1 VALVW
6 SAIAL
11 GLIGGACVFMLW
23 IWRAHFGAP
32 PHRTLDAPATDATLA
47 TLRRLGFD
55 DIRSRALFEAKTWSG
70 SQSLERY
77 DLEIELGDGPDRDYT
92 RVLCSFKESLT
103 QGIEILVEDRPSP
116 ARWLMRFA
124 EAQLDDPHIDPKFL
138 LLTRNQERLV
148 AFMETPAREALL
160 DLEEVC
166 DDIRLTDNSVY
177 AFYERLVTGREL
189 EQVVET
195 QRALA
200 GLMIAFAETAGPIE
214 ENLPTSYST
223 MNSGYDRD
231 DGPSVEDQ
239 IRSLDLVDPAA
250 LGGGEEE

>member
-1 VALVW
+1 MALVW

-11 GLIGGACVFMLW
+11 GLVGCACVFMLW
-23 IWRAHFGAP
+23 IWRSHFGAP
-32 PHRTLDAPATDATLA
+32 PQRTLDTPATEATLA

-55 DIRSRALFEAKTWSG
+55 DIRSRALFEARTWSG
-70 SQSLERY
+70 SQILEHY

-92 RVLCSFKESLT
+92 RVLCSFKESLN
-103 QGIEILVEDRPSP
+103 QGVEILVEDRPSP

-124 EAQLDDPHIDPKFL
+124 EAQLDDPLIDPKFL
-138 LLTRNQERLV
+138 LLTRSHDRLV
-148 AFMETPAREALL
+148 ELMETPAREALL

-200 GLMIAFAETAGPIE
+200 GLLLAFADSRGPVEDSHATAYGT
-214 ENLPTSYST
+214 LST
-223 MNSGYDRD
+223 GYERD

-250 LGGGEEE
+250 LAGNEEE